1 MHPVT
6 GSFFLG
12 VEPVVQLRDH
22 RLDRALCVGEG
33 LTMSS
38 LGNLFDQLS
47 DSGVLSLH
55 VDLIVLCLIEIHRL
69 CGMKLVLDSR
79 HVI

>member
-12 VEPVVQLRDH
+12 MKPLVQLRYH

-33 LTMSS
+33 LTMTS

-47 DSGVLSLH
+47 DSGVMSIH
-55 VDLIVLCLIEIHRL
+55 VDLIVLCLMEIHCI

-79 HVI
+79 PVI

>member
-12 VEPVVQLRDH
+12 MEPVVQLRDH

-38 LGNLFDQLS
+38 LGNLFDQLN
-47 DSGVLSLH
+47 DSGVVSIH
-55 VDLIVLCLIEIHRL
+55 VDLIVLCLI
-69 CGMKLVLDSR
+69 D
-79 HVI
+79 